1 MAEKF
6 EIGESTAKIMK
17 FKESRKII
25 ELTPPHV
32 PKGETQ
38 TGDFCSGCEFYDD
51 VSGWGIGPW
60 SKDTGSKGGNPLFQ
74 EKKSIYKKKR
84 NTDERDF
91 HQLV

>member
-17 FKESRKII
+17 FEESRKII

-38 TGDFCSGCEFYDD
+38 TGDFCS
-51 VSGWGIGPW
+51 
-60 SKDTGSKGGNPLFQ
+60 TMM
-74 EKKSIYKKKR
+74 
-84 NTDERDF
+84 
-91 HQLV
+91 